1 MLSAQQPN
9 NFVIASTFVD
19 EKRESEREREREREL
34 KRLLVL
40 AAGLVLCTFSCTV
53 ATVRESVR
61 CSCVVLVV
69 ASCVCEARTGWLL
82 PARLRQPA

>member
-19 EKRESEREREREREL
+19 EKRESEREREREL

-40 AAGLVLCTFSCTV
+40 AAGLVLCPFSCTV